1 MAFLWESRRQRA
13 YRLQVTA
20 RERVFHTRAS
30 RCDGEPRMA
39 SWLLHGSQVALLCS
53 KMRNFIHFWHRYDR
67 TNQANLVY
75 ASIPG
80 AVYEAVWD
88 AECQLLCP
96 LRRSTLLV
104 GTYEAEMNVKPVG

>member
-1 MAFLWESRRQRA
+1 MESLA
-13 YRLQVTA
+13 
-20 RERVFHTRAS
+20 
-30 RCDGEPRMA
+30 
-39 SWLLHGSQVALLCS
+39 WLRGFSMGAKWPYFAQKCATS
-53 KMRNFIHFWHRYDR
+53 FTSGIDMIE

-104 GTYEAEMNVKPVG
+104 GTYEAEMNVKPVGLSGPLQWY